1 MPSFATGLRRK
12 AGGGFYAAL
21 GRVLAALMPAER
33 LRYGVASP
41 HLPLRVA
48 TIEPPEEQAGCAAC
62 SP

>member
-1 MPSFATGLRRK
+1 
-12 AGGGFYAAL
+12 
-21 GRVLAALMPAER
+21 
-33 LRYGVASP
+33 VASP

>member
-1 MPSFATGLRRK
+1 VPSFATGLRRK

-21 GRVLAALMPAER
+21 GGLAVLMPAER

>member
-21 GRVLAALMPAER
+21 GGLAVLMPAER

-41 HLPLRVA
+41 RLPLRVA
-48 TIEPPEEQAGCAAC
+48 TIEPPEEHAGCAAC